1 MARPAQLILM
11 TKKSTKHP
19 ARGNKK
25 NQPATTKKRLNKLV
39 NEAVQKVITEYGDV
53 LQRLGKE
60 E

>member
-1 MARPAQLILM
+1 MVQPTPM

-19 ARGNKK
+19 AKTTK
-25 NQPATTKKRLNKLV
+25 QSQQPATKKRLNKLV

-53 LQRLGKE
+53 LHRLGKE